1 MDMTAPD
8 YEESVGGALLKLA
21 DITGRK
27 IESLIAEVKM
37 EMTRNDIINKLQDQ
51 GLRWIESERD
61 ARSESALDAVQD
73 AITTGTGI
81 MRGGERID
89 PASIYKSAASVQD
102 AFKKSAIRA
111 RGET

>member
-1 MDMTAPD
+1 MTKD
-8 YEESVGGALLKLA
+8 
-21 DITGRK
+21 
-27 IESLIAEVKM
+27 
-37 EMTRNDIINKLQDQ
+37 DIINKLQAQ
-51 GLRWIESERD
+51 GLRWIESQREE
-61 ARSESALDAVQD
+61 ATLNEMEKVESDGQRKPALDAVQD

-111 RGET
+111 RGKV